1 MMQKLAV
8 PVVSPAKINFTAG
21 KNGVARMIP

>member
-8 PVVSPAKINFTAG
+8 PVVSPAKIDLPAG